1 MEEQLSNVQ
10 KIMNTV
16 IEYCV
21 NYSFQVVGA
30 LITLVVASFAGGWV
44 AKIIMKLGET
54 KKWDITLT
62 RFLAGT
68 VKLIIMVFAVII
80 ALGKFGITIAPF
92 VAALGAVAFGATY
105 AIQGPLSNYGA
116 GIGIILGRPFV
127 VGDTIQVKEVN
138 GLVEEV
144 KLACTVLSNEDG
156 VKITV
161 PNKQIVGEVLY
172 NSKANRIVEGVIGIA
187 YGSDPETAIQAIRQ
201 ALAQFPEVS
210 SQPSAQIGIQEFA
223 DSSVNIG
230 FRYWVPT
237 IKYFQTS
244 YKVNLAVFKAL
255 KAAKIE
261 IPFPQREVRIIG
273 QVPAV

>member
-1 MEEQLSNVQ
+1 MEEQISNVQ
-10 KIMNTV
+10 KIINTV

-30 LITLVVASFAGGWV
+30 LITLVAASLAGSWV

-62 RFLAGT
+62 RFLASV
-68 VKLIIMVFAVII
+68 VKLVIMIFAVII

-127 VGDTIQVKEVN
+127 VGDTIQVKDVN

-144 KLACTVLSNEDG
+144 KLACTILSNEDG

-172 NSKANRIVEGVIGIA
+172 NSKANRIVESVIGIS
-187 YGSDPETAIQAIRQ
+187 YSSDPETAIQCIRQ
-201 ALAQFPEVS
+201 TLSQFSEVT
-210 SQPSAQIGIQEFA
+210 SQPAPQIGIQEFA
-223 DSSVNIG
+223 DSSINIG

-237 IKYFQTS
+237 AKYFQTS
-244 YKVNLAVFKAL
+244 YKVNLAVFKTL
-255 KAAKIE
+255 KSAKIE
-261 IPFPQREVRIIG
+261 IPFPQREVRLIG
-273 QVPAV
+273 QSSSV